1 MQSID
6 FLHLQVLKINK
17 TFVSLTINPTSF
29 VLASIDW
36 KWVEIVHLLTK
47 KEAFLKT
54 STFQLITR
62 LVAQKGLLFGSL
74 WSLVLSSN
82 QLKKLLGFEFNSWS
96 IIRKFIRK
104 V

>member
-6 FLHLQVLKINK
+6 SLHLQALKINK
-17 TFVSLTINPTSF
+17 TSISLTINPTSF
-29 VLASIDW
+29 TLASIDW
-36 KWVEIVHLLTK
+36 KWVEMIHLLTR

-74 WSLVLSSN
+74 WS
-82 QLKKLLGFEFNSWS
+82 
-96 IIRKFIRK
+96 
-104 V
+104 